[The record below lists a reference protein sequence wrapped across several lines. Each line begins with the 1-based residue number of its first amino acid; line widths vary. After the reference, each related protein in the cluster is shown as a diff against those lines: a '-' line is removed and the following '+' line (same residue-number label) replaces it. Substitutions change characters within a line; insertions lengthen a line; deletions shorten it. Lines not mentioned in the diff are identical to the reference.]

1 MGTGHAA
8 HEGRPPSANGVPLK
22 TPKPLPR
29 RPRREEGPGL
39 GMGPPARQGRLG
51 TPGPPLPGAGPGSRA
66 RPASGGSSRVPA
78 QEQRVPFKS
87 AQPRPPPPD
96 PNSREAGRRRRAPR
110 TRRWDRDLLR
120 LGRRLPSAARPAPV
134 PPGRCSPRPRDEP
147 GERGDPPATPARH
160 TVKQTQRRQP
170 RASVS
175 RGCVTLGSPAPSL
188 GGSPADGQGCRQPF
202 RVPAHRHQSG
212 AREAP
217 WRRGLAQ
224 AGRRIRHAGLEGR
237 APLPTAPRP

>member
-1 MGTGHAA
+1 
-8 HEGRPPSANGVPLK
+8 
-22 TPKPLPR
+22 
-29 RPRREEGPGL
+29 
-39 GMGPPARQGRLG
+39 MGPPARQGRLG
-51 TPGPPLPGAGPGSRA
+51 TPVPPLPRAGPCPGPAPRLEAPAPSQPRNSASPLRA
-66 RPASGGSSRVPA
+66 RSPAHPLRIRIPGRRGGDGGRGGRGGGTGICCGSGGAS
-78 QEQRVPFKS
+78 
-87 AQPRPPPPD
+87 
-96 PNSREAGRRRRAPR
+96 
-110 TRRWDRDLLR
+110 LR
-120 LGRRLPSAARPAPV
+120 RPAPAPV
-134 PPGRCSPRPRDEP
+134 QPGRCSPRPRDEP
-147 GERGDPPATPARH
+147 GERGDPPTPPATPARH

-188 GGSPADGQGCRQPF
+188 GLSPEDGQGWRQPF

-237 APLPTAPRP
+237 APLPTAARP